1 MKLKCLLAMLLLT
14 FLSCSNTPA
23 VEDKIDSLPHSEPGK
38 TLIVYFSWSG
48 HTQTVANIIHEL
60 IGCDMV
66 EIEPEEPYSDEYN
79 EVVDRFKNERDNHIL
94 PALRTKVE
102 NMDDYDTLIIGSPIW
117 GGLLPSPFIR
127 AKNCVSANM
136 RWFIIFSVLRV
147 YTCLSVCAH

>member
-66 EIEPEEPYSDEYN
+66 EIEPEKTMISIWNAILITLYLNYDITENFQTQFQKNSDAILSLIETLRN
-79 EVVDRFKNERDNHIL
+79 VDIPMPKK
-94 PALRTKVE
+94 A
-102 NMDDYDTLIIGSPIW
+102 
-117 GGLLPSPFIR
+117 
-127 AKNCVSANM
+127 
-136 RWFIIFSVLRV
+136 
-147 YTCLSVCAH
+147 

>member
-66 EIEPEEPYSDEYN
+66 EIEPEEPYSDEY
-79 EVVDRFKNERDNHIL
+79 
-94 PALRTKVE
+94 
-102 NMDDYDTLIIGSPIW
+102 MDDGWCVEPA
-117 GGLLPSPFIR
+117 R
-127 AKNCVSANM
+127 NCVLCSLQTE
-136 RWFIIFSVLRV
+136 I
-147 YTCLSVCAH
+147 

>member
-66 EIEPEEPYSDEYN
+66 EIEPE
-79 EVVDRFKNERDNHIL
+79 
-94 PALRTKVE
+94 
-102 NMDDYDTLIIGSPIW
+102 
-117 GGLLPSPFIR
+117 
-127 AKNCVSANM
+127 
-136 RWFIIFSVLRV
+136 
-147 YTCLSVCAH
+147 